1 VQKFMAS
8 GNESIAVEVWQAVL
22 GRMEIRVPRSSF
34 NTWLKGTTVI
44 SHDKKT
50 ISVAVPNAFTAKY
63 LEDRLLGLIKGEL
76 IAIGAEFDSVTFIVA
91 GDYPGKPILTVQK
104 EEKGPDSTLP
114 VDDRSTFPSSI
125 TPKNAHITS
134 NKLNSKYTFE
144 NFIVGDCNQLAY
156 AGAKAIS
163 ESAGTLFNPFV
174 IYSDPGLGKT
184 HLLHAI
190 GHSIHKKGLNFI
202 YTTCEEF
209 TNQYVR
215 SIQEN
220 ATESFREKYRSTDV
234 LMIDDIQFLIGKDQT
249 QEGFFHTF
257 NELHMANKQIIIAS
271 DRPVSDLSVLETRI
285 TSRLSGGLTAD
296 IQPPEYETRLAILR
310 AKSLGNKLNIPE
322 EIIEFISTQTQPN
335 IRNLEGVFN
344 RVLAWAQFRPKDLSL
359 DSIKQIMPD
368 IMSISDRSVITDRNV
383 IEAVSEHFGVPKE
396 QIRGASRKKMTVLS
410 RQVAMYLL
418 REETPMSLKAI
429 GSLLGGR
436 DHSTVLH
443 GHDRVATLLG
453 SDYGLKSDVRTI
465 RKNLLSQ
472 NNPR

>member
-1 VQKFMAS
+1 MAS
-8 GNESIAVEVWQAVL
+8 GNNSIAAEIWQAVL
-22 GRMEIRVPRSSF
+22 GRMEIRVPRPSF
-34 NTWLKGTTVI
+34 NTWLKGTTAV
-44 SHDKKT
+44 SCDKKT
-50 ISVAVPNAFTAKY
+50 ITISVPNAFTAKY
-63 LEDRLLGLIKGEL
+63 LEDRLLGFIKDEL
-76 IAIGAEFDSVTFIVA
+76 MAIGSDLDSVAFVVA
-91 GDYPGKPILTVQK
+91 GEYPHQPIVNTRHGKTDQISARSVDVGGGLPSRNLT
-104 EEKGPDSTLP
+104 
-114 VDDRSTFPSSI
+114 
-125 TPKNAHITS
+125 KNPQLVPQ
-134 NKLNSKYTFE
+134 KLNPNYTFE
-144 NFIVGDCNQLAY
+144 SFIVGDCNQLAY

-163 ESAGTLFNPFV
+163 ESSGTLFNPFV

-190 GHSIHKKGLNFI
+190 GHSIREKGLQFI

-220 ATESFREKYRSTDV
+220 STELFRDKYRSPDI
-234 LMIDDIQFLIGKDQT
+234 LLLDDIQFLIGKEQT

-257 NELHMANKQIIIAS
+257 NELHLANKQIVVAS
-271 DRPVSDLSVLETRI
+271 DRPISDLSILEARI

-310 AKSLGNKLNIPE
+310 SKTTINDLQIPR
-322 EIIEFISTQTQPN
+322 EIIEFLSKPTQAN
-335 IRNLEGVFN
+335 IRNLEGIFN
-344 RVLAWAQFRPKDLSL
+344 RVLAWAQFRPNDLSL
-359 DSIKQIMPD
+359 DSIMKIMPD
-368 IMSISDRSVITDRNV
+368 IISSHNTAVITDRNV
-383 IEAVSEHFGVPKE
+383 IDTVSEHFGVSKE
-396 QIRGASRKKMTVLS
+396 QIRGTSRKRMTVLS

-443 GHDRVATLLG
+443 GHDRVASLLN

-465 RKNLLSQ
+465 RKNLMSRDNSRESQ
-472 NNPR
+472 L